1 MKLIVSNRANEKFF
15 SLLENMKIDYIKSK
29 DNISFNKNYFDHPD
43 ISLFY
48 FEKTL
53 YVENSVF
60 SYYKNKLKN
69 INIESV
75 NSNFL
80 KNKEV
85 CLNIAFNNRFF
96 FHNEKFTPTDIFK
109 KLSKNKEYIKIN
121 QGYANCSMICFNN
134 TIITSDIGIYK
145 TLLKEKI
152 NVKLVTTDGILLN
165 GYKNGFIGGT
175 CGFIS
180 NDKLLF
186 YGDVTKYK
194 DYDIIK
200 KIADIENVELIFPK
214 NTDFVDLGGIIS
226 LI

>member
-1 MKLIVSNRANEKFF
+1 
-15 SLLENMKIDYIKSK
+15 
-29 DNISFNKNYFDHPD
+29 
-43 ISLFY
+43 
-48 FEKTL
+48 
-53 YVENSVF
+53 
-60 SYYKNKLKN
+60 
-69 INIESV
+69 
-75 NSNFL
+75 
-80 KNKEV
+80 
-85 CLNIAFNNRFF
+85 
-96 FHNEKFTPTDIFK
+96 
-109 KLSKNKEYIKIN
+109 
-121 QGYANCSMICFNN
+121 MICFNN

-180 NDKLLF
+180 NDKLLC

-226 LI
+226 IN